1 MQKPQIIL
9 VSIGVALV
17 ALLYFG
23 ANRVPPKQAPEAPVA
38 ARDANQEGG
47 MQAQAIEP
55 TSFEDIKTKALAGVN
70 AELKNK
76 ILELGTKQDAS
87 SIKALSNL
95 WLQAKNKN
103 MAAKYNADY
112 SKLEKS
118 EKSLTFAS
126 QNFID
131 LLNREEDPGLKAWQ
145 ASEAISVLNEV
156 LKINPN
162 NNSAQ
167 IALATCYTNGTG
179 EPMKGIQMLLG
190 MVRKDSNNIPAALT
204 LGAMAMKSQQWP
216 KAITRFE
223 GILQK
228 DPKNKEAMYSLAES
242 YKSSGNI
249 AKAKELFNKCKT
261 LVNNPSFSK
270 DIDEYIKTF

>member
-1 MQKPQIIL
+1 MQKPQLIL
-9 VSIGVALV
+9 VSIGIALV

-23 ANRVPPKQAPEAPVA
+23 ANRVPPKQAPEAPKA
-38 ARDANQEGG
+38 ARDAGQEGG
-47 MQAQAIEP
+47 MQAQAVEP
-55 TSFEDIKTKALAGVN
+55 ASFEEIKTKALAALN
-70 AELKNK
+70 ADQKNK
-76 ILELGTKQDAS
+76 ILALGTKQDAS
-87 SIKALSNL
+87 SIKALSEI
-95 WLQAKNKN
+95 WLLAKNKN
-103 MAAKYNADY
+103 MAAKYYADY

-118 EKSLTFAS
+118 EKNLTFAS

-131 LLNREEDPGLKAWQ
+131 LLNREENPSLKAWQ
-145 ASEAISVLNEV
+145 ATEAIGVLNEV

-179 EPMKGIQMLLG
+179 EPMKGVQMLLG

-204 LGAMAMKSQQWP
+204 LGGLAMKSQQWP
-216 KAITRFE
+216 KAIVRFE

-228 DPKNKEAMYSLAES
+228 DPKNKEAMYSLAEC
-242 YKSSGNI
+242 YKSSGNV
-249 AKAKELFNKCKT
+249 AKAKELFKNCKT

>member
-1 MQKPQIIL
+1 MQKPQLIL
-9 VSIGVALV
+9 VTVGVALV

-38 ARDANQEGG
+38 NRDAKQEGG

-55 TSFEDIKTKALAGVN
+55 TSFEDIKAKALAALN
-70 AELKNK
+70 AEQKNK

-87 SIKALSNL
+87 SIKALSDL

-103 MAAKYNADY
+103 MAAKYYSDY

-118 EKSLTFAS
+118 EKNLTFAS

-131 LLNREEDPGLKAWQ
+131 LLNREEDQGLKAWQ
-145 ASEAISVLNEV
+145 ATEAISVLNEV

-216 KAITRFE
+216 KAIARFE

-228 DPKNKEAMYSLAES
+228 EPKNKEAMYSLAES
-242 YKSSGNI
+242 YKSSGNT